1 MKKIITCLIIILTL
15 ICTID
20 MSYAKKSPKTEAD
33 SGETTT
39 ENIKPVKEKKK
50 KATKE
55 ETKAAKEQAS
65 AAQRNTTIEKTRKR
79 TALGMYLNPNLD
91 VQEIR
96 ASHILV
102 KKRKDAVQ
110 IRKDIIEGKITF
122 EDAAKE
128 YSLCPTGIK
137 GGDLGYFN
145 RKRMDQNFADRA
157 FDLKIGEISEPVG
170 TKFGWHLIK
179 LYDKR

>member
-1 MKKIITCLIIILTL
+1 MKKFITCLMVVFTL
-15 ICTID
+15 VCTID
-20 MSYAKKSPKTEAD
+20 CALAKKAP
-33 SGETTT
+33 
-39 ENIKPVKEKKK
+39 KEKKVK
-50 KATKE
+50 TKTE
-55 ETKAAKEQAS
+55 IKTEKTERA
-65 AAQRNTTIEKTRKR
+65 AAQRATTIESTRKR
-79 TALGMYLNPNLD
+79 TALGMYMNPNLD

-110 IRKDIIEGKITF
+110 IRKDILAGKITF

-128 YSLCPTGIK
+128 YSLCPTGAR

-145 RKRMDQNFADRA
+145 RKRMDQNFADTA
-157 FDLKIGEISEPVG
+157 FDLKIGEISDPVG

-179 LYDKR
+179 VFDKR

>member
-1 MKKIITCLIIILTL
+1 MKKFITCLMIIFTL
-15 ICTID
+15 VCTID
-20 MSYAKKSPKTEAD
+20 TAFAKKAP
-33 SGETTT
+33 
-39 ENIKPVKEKKK
+39 
-50 KATKE
+50 KE
-55 ETKAAKEQAS
+55 ETPKTKKELKTEKVS
-65 AAQRNTTIEKTRKR
+65 PQRNTTIESTRKR
-79 TALGMYLNPNLD
+79 TALGIYLNPNLD

-102 KKRKDAVQ
+102 KKRKDAVK
-110 IRKDIIEGKITF
+110 IRKDILAGNITF
-122 EDAAKE
+122 EDAARE
-128 YSLCPTGIK
+128 YSLCPTGVK

-179 LYDKR
+179 VYDKR